1 MNGETLAEAVGYI
14 NTSGEDEDFYLYVN
28 SFAGGSTT
36 NAYTLTYAFTDVYDS
51 YEVDEQPGY
60 ASEFVMSG
68 SSDSISTRII
78 SSPIDS
84 DWYMVTV
91 PANYDQMQL
100 TVTSTSSNSYAISVY
115 QNVATDGIF
124 QMAPV
129 TLSNSKLDVTAGS
142 VYYFKG
148 MR

>member
-1 MNGETLAEAVGYI
+1 M
-14 NTSGEDEDFYLYVN
+14 
-28 SFAGGSTT
+28 
-36 NAYTLTYAFTDVYDS
+36 
-51 YEVDEQPGY
+51 VDEQPGY

-68 SSDSISTRII
+68 SSDSISTRTI

-100 TVTSTSSNSYAISVY
+100 TVTSTSSNSHAISVY
-115 QNVATDGIF
+115 QNVATDGTF